1 MGSNGHRQFPKTKYS
16 LRQLDN
22 MYESTR
28 SCDMSAACSKPS
40 ASPSDYSCS
49 EDEVEIL
56 QGEKKIKRAHNQ
68 VFAFPCS
75 KSSIGFLSHLGNN
88 PYPFLHEMALQS
100 INSDHIYLLI
110 FLDAGNL

>member
-28 SCDMSAACSKPS
+28 SCEMSAAWSKPS
-40 ASPSDYSCS
+40 ASPSDYPCS

-88 PYPFLHEMALQS
+88 PYPFLH
-100 INSDHIYLLI
+100 
-110 FLDAGNL
+110 